1 MGVSGWQHRKGVAAM
16 TCNNGSYRSRNQ
28 SRHFGTSGFTLVEMM
43 ISLSI
48 VSVIVLACGSVVALA
63 GKSISSTATN
73 GASSGSSLTA
83 VSTTQVAAIRSAMD
97 LVTAELKTALNI
109 NSQTPTSISFT
120 VPGRGAN
127 TGTETI
133 TYSWAG
139 AGQPLMRKYNS
150 APAASVAD
158 GIRNFNLNV
167 LNRTTGQL
175 PPVESAEQLLASYT
189 GATNGTTNLSTT
201 SWESQYFNPSA
212 VMPGNAISWK
222 ITRVQVLLKRR
233 LAGSTGTVTAQIR
246 AVDAA
251 KKPTGATLTSAN
263 VNVTTIPT
271 VNTWVDIPLT
281 PLANLAPATGMTL
294 VVTSSTGTSNAIV
307 YGYAGISPV
316 PTTTSECYTTD
327 GGSTWTTPS
336 GAAVVDFRAYG
347 TITTQP

>member
-1 MGVSGWQHRKGVAAM
+1 MRHILCHFRRRSGSGES
-16 TCNNGSYRSRNQ
+16 GSP
-28 SRHFGTSGFTLVEMM
+28 GFTLIEMV

-73 GASSGSSLTA
+73 GSSSGSSLTA
-83 VSTTQVAAIRSAMD
+83 ASTTQVAAIRGAMD

-109 NSQTPTSISFT
+109 NSQTATGISFT

-139 AGQPLMRKYNS
+139 VGQSLMRKYNGN
-150 APAASVAD
+150 ASVSVVD
-158 GIRNFNLNV
+158 GVQNFNLNV
-167 LNRTTGQL
+167 LNRTTGQI
-175 PPVESAEQLLASYT
+175 PPVESAEQLLVSYT

-222 ITRVQVLLKRR
+222 ITRVQAYLKRR
-233 LAGSTGTVTAQIR
+233 LAGSTGNITAQIR

-263 VNVTTIPT
+263 VNVTSIPT
-271 VNTWVDIPLT
+271 AITWVDIPLT
-281 PLANLAPATGMTL
+281 PLANLAPAAGMAL
-294 VVTSSTGTSNAIV
+294 VVTSSTGTSNAII
-307 YGYAGISPV
+307 YGYSGISPV
-316 PTTTSECYTTD
+316 PTTTSECFTTD

-336 GAAVVDFRAYG
+336 GAAVIDFRVYG